1 MLSVGTVIGIVVG
14 NRAAHAAGLDA
25 FRVWI
30 ATLVLFA
37 AALVGARLLFV
48 AAHWSAYRHEL
59 GRIFNRNEGGA
70 AQYGGVLVAMPL
82 SWPLLAVLDVPFAAF
97 WDIGVI
103 TILVGMVFTRLGCLL
118 NGCCAGTPS
127 QRLGIN
133 LPNHR
138 GEWRR
143 RVPTQILEGVFAV
156 VLLVW
161 GLSLWS
167 ELPGPGALFLL
178 LTGSYA
184 AGRLVLESAR
194 EHEPHERGF
203 NLQHTVS
210 LLISMVSFSSL
221 AMLWQG

>member
-1 MLSVGTVIGIVVG
+1 MLYVGTVTGIVVG
-14 NRAAHAAGLDA
+14 NRAAHAVGLDA

-48 AAHWSAYRHEL
+48 AAHWPAYRHDL
-59 GRIFNRNEGGA
+59 ARIFNRNEGGA
-70 AQYGGVLVAMPL
+70 AQYGGLLVALPL
-82 SWPLLAVLDVPFAAF
+82 SWPLLAILNVPFAAF
-97 WDIGVI
+97 WDIAVI
-103 TILVGMVFTRLGCLL
+103 TILVAMAFTRVGCLL
-118 NGCCAGTPS
+118 NGCCAGAPS
-127 QRLGIN
+127 QRFGIN

-138 GEWRR
+138 NEWRR
-143 RVPTQILEGVFAV
+143 RVPTQILEGAFAV

-161 GLSLWS
+161 GLGLWS
-167 ELPGPGALFLL
+167 SLPRPGTLFLL

-184 AGRLVLESAR
+184 AGRFVLESAR
-194 EHEPHERGF
+194 EHEPHARRF

-210 LLISMVSFSSL
+210 LLISIASFSSL